1 MQDVN
6 SAIAVHNN
14 MQGAIVTSSDRGGM
28 RLQYPFIA
36 IRIINLSDCVSSACN
51 QLIEYFFALTSAY
64 IFKEPIWEEKRFF

>member
-36 IRIINLSDCVSSACN
+36 IRIINLNDCASSAFN
-51 QLIEYFFALTSAY
+51 WLIEFFLS
-64 IFKEPIWEEKRFF
+64 